1 MIFVRK
7 PGYAPRVPTKKES
20 KGAVAEAAVAAIDGE
35 GFRDAGKGFALG
47 LRDGKLVCRNAKGK
61 ILAQVPKDLKESEAA
76 EDLLAL
82 RDFLQGHEEECR
94 ATVEGWMLR
103 SVPTS
108 LALVAAV
115 WADEAWRKLLE
126 NAVVVPME
134 DKAGKGGAKPDLSRA
149 GFLKGVDEKKG
160 LGLVDAD
167 GETSWQKAP
176 SFLLPH
182 PILLENLDDLRA
194 LGADLGITQGLV
206 QLFREV
212 FVKPKTLTPG
222 QETIEEYRG
231 GRFEQLTHARGAA
244 KSLGYRTSGSW
255 VVTRVYEDGNTVQ
268 ARFWLE
274 GDAPDGEAFTDA
286 LGWADEAGKPI
297 PISDVPPIA
306 FSEGMRMA
314 SALYGKRVI
323 EKENA
328 DG

>member
-20 KGAVAEAAVAAIDGE
+20 KGAVAAEAVPAIDGE

-61 ILAQVPKDLKESEAA
+61 ILAQVPKDLKESEIA
-76 EDLLAL
+76 EDLHAL

-94 ATVEGWMLR
+94 ATVESWMLR

-115 WADEAWRKLLE
+115 WADESWRKLLE

-134 DKAGKGGAKPDLSRA
+134 SKDGKAKPDLSKA
-149 GFLKGVDEKKG
+149 GFLKGVDERKG

-167 GETSWQKAP
+167 GETSWQKAS
-176 SFLLPH
+176 SFSLPH

-222 QETIEEYRG
+222 QETIDDYRG

-255 VVTRVYEDGNTVQ
+255 VVARVFEGGRNVQ

-274 GDAPDGEAFTDA
+274 GDSPDYEAFTDA
-286 LGWADEAGKPI
+286 LGWADDAGKPLLVA
-297 PISDVPPIA
+297 DVPPIA

-314 SALYGKRVI
+314 SALYGKRVV